1 MEASKWIRV
10 LSSPDSVSKR
20 RLDPLRV
27 GDDKMQD
34 MTNGSPFPTF
44 GNGLVHKW
52 LIFFFFINLC
62 SFLPIPKAHNDV

>member
-1 MEASKWIRV
+1 MEVSKWIRV
-10 LSSPDSVSKR
+10 LSSPDSVSER

-34 MTNGSPFPTF
+34 TTNGSSYPTF

-52 LIFFFFINLC
+52 LIFFL
-62 SFLPIPKAHNDV
+62 

>member
-1 MEASKWIRV
+1 MEVSKWIRV

-34 MTNGSPFPTF
+34 TTNGSSFPTF

-52 LIFFFFINLC
+52 LIFFYYKFMFF
-62 SFLPIPKAHNDV
+62 SSYSQSSQ

>member
-34 MTNGSPFPTF
+34 TTNSSLYLTF

-52 LIFFFFINLC
+52 LIFLNKFMFFSSYSQC
-62 SFLPIPKAHNDV
+62 SQ